1 MHGEAGSASMQS
13 PIAPLAQG
21 EKRAPSQRDVESHAN
36 KISRMEAV
44 SHMGYGGGI
53 PSKIDEE
60 GEMLE

>member
-1 MHGEAGSASMQS
+1 MQS